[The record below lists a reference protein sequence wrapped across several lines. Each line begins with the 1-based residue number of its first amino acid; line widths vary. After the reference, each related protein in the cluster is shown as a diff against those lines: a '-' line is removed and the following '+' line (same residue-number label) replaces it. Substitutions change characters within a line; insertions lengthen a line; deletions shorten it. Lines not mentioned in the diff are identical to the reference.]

1 MSLKKALATLL
12 ATVMML
18 SLVSCGSKSNEEAP
32 DDASKPTESAE
43 SSGKIKV
50 GFSSAAFS
58 DEWCHNLALAF
69 ENLTAT
75 EYPEIEATVLDGN
88 IDAEKQINTIQSLM
102 QQGMDYIAVQPLP
115 GTEPAL
121 QEVVDA
127 GVPLFCVDMVPTSD
141 TLVWT
146 QVGVDEAEFGRL
158 QAEKLAEVLP
168 ENGTV
173 CIAMNQLGSN
183 SQINRTRG
191 FEEKIAELR
200 P

>member
-32 DDASKPTESAE
+32 GDASKPTESAE

-75 EYPEIEATVLDGN
+75 EYPEIEATVLDGSY
-88 IDAEKQINTIQSLM
+88 AIQRPFVLVTKTGETLSPAA
-102 QQGMDYIAVQPLP
+102 QAFFDYATSSTASQLIKAAGAVPV
-115 GTEPAL
+115 A
-121 QEVVDA
+121 
-127 GVPLFCVDMVPTSD
+127 
-141 TLVWT
+141 
-146 QVGVDEAEFGRL
+146 
-158 QAEKLAEVLP
+158 K
-168 ENGTV
+168 
-173 CIAMNQLGSN
+173 
-183 SQINRTRG
+183 
-191 FEEKIAELR
+191 
-200 P
+200 

>member
-32 DDASKPTESAE
+32 GDASKPTESAE

-50 GFSSAAFS
+50 GFSS
-58 DEWCHNLALAF
+58 HNLALAF

-173 CIAMNQLGSN
+173 
-183 SQINRTRG
+183 
-191 FEEKIAELR
+191 
-200 P
+200 

>member
-88 IDAEKQINTIQSLM
+88 IDAEKQINSNGIPLDKSLCKTGDISGIRFLIKFF
-102 QQGMDYIAVQPLP
+102 QNSLLLFQRNLFGSHHTVDSFIVLVVHSFSPL
-115 GTEPAL
+115 L
-121 QEVVDA
+121 
-127 GVPLFCVDMVPTSD
+127 
-141 TLVWT
+141 
-146 QVGVDEAEFGRL
+146 
-158 QAEKLAEVLP
+158 
-168 ENGTV
+168 
-173 CIAMNQLGSN
+173 
-183 SQINRTRG
+183 
-191 FEEKIAELR
+191 
-200 P
+200 

>member
-88 IDAEKQINTIQSLM
+88 IDAEKQINSVSLGG
-102 QQGMDYIAVQPLP
+102 QQLSNTSSSAEENATGRTATN
-115 GTEPAL
+115 GE
-121 QEVVDA
+121 EVGPFCNNRIRGLGFRRGRTGRCTA
-127 GVPLFCVDMVPTSD
+127 G
-141 TLVWT
+141 
-146 QVGVDEAEFGRL
+146 
-158 QAEKLAEVLP
+158 
-168 ENGTV
+168 
-173 CIAMNQLGSN
+173 
-183 SQINRTRG
+183 
-191 FEEKIAELR
+191 
-200 P
+200 

>member
-88 IDAEKQINTIQSLM
+88 FDKCSS
-102 QQGMDYIAVQPLP
+102 G
-115 GTEPAL
+115 
-121 QEVVDA
+121 
-127 GVPLFCVDMVPTSD
+127 
-141 TLVWT
+141 
-146 QVGVDEAEFGRL
+146 
-158 QAEKLAEVLP
+158 
-168 ENGTV
+168 
-173 CIAMNQLGSN
+173 
-183 SQINRTRG
+183 
-191 FEEKIAELR
+191 
-200 P
+200 

>member
-32 DDASKPTESAE
+32 GDASKPTESAE

-88 IDAEKQINTIQSLM
+88 IDAEKQINT
-102 QQGMDYIAVQPLP
+102 A
-115 GTEPAL
+115 
-121 QEVVDA
+121 
-127 GVPLFCVDMVPTSD
+127 
-141 TLVWT
+141 
-146 QVGVDEAEFGRL
+146 
-158 QAEKLAEVLP
+158 
-168 ENGTV
+168 
-173 CIAMNQLGSN
+173 IAMAYHL
-183 SQINRTRG
+183 INPFAKPVTFRV
-191 FEEKIAELR
+191 LDS
-200 P
+200 

>member
-18 SLVSCGSKSNEEAP
+18 FLVSCGSKSNEEAP
-32 DDASKPTESAE
+32 GDASKPTESAE

-102 QQGMDYIAVQPLP
+102 QQGSQ
-115 GTEPAL
+115 
-121 QEVVDA
+121 
-127 GVPLFCVDMVPTSD
+127 
-141 TLVWT
+141 
-146 QVGVDEAEFGRL
+146 QVGE
-158 QAEKLAEVLP
+158 P
-168 ENGTV
+168 
-173 CIAMNQLGSN
+173 
-183 SQINRTRG
+183 
-191 FEEKIAELR
+191 
-200 P
+200 

>member
-32 DDASKPTESAE
+32 GDASKPTESAE

-88 IDAEKQINTIQSLM
+88 IDAEKQINI
-102 QQGMDYIAVQPLP
+102 
-115 GTEPAL
+115 PA
-121 QEVVDA
+121 
-127 GVPLFCVDMVPTSD
+127 PHSP
-141 TLVWT
+141 WP
-146 QVGVDEAEFGRL
+146 
-158 QAEKLAEVLP
+158 P
-168 ENGTV
+168 ERART
-173 CIAMNQLGSN
+173 APRR
-183 SQINRTRG
+183 SQKGRG
-191 FEEKIAELR
+191 FPASCCR
-200 P
+200 GTSGTPVP

>member
-32 DDASKPTESAE
+32 GDASKPTESAE

-102 QQGMDYIAVQPLP
+102 QQGMDYIAVQAKRRLSRSRW
-115 GTEPAL
+115 GPARNRRCRKL
-121 QEVVDA
+121 LTPVSLCSA
-127 GVPLFCVDMVPTSD
+127 WIWFPPATP
-141 TLVWT
+141 W
-146 QVGVDEAEFGRL
+146 FG
-158 QAEKLAEVLP
+158 
-168 ENGTV
+168 
-173 CIAMNQLGSN
+173 
-183 SQINRTRG
+183 
-191 FEEKIAELR
+191 LR
-200 P
+200 SV

>member
-75 EYPEIEATVLDGN
+75 EGCHRGWCGLH
-88 IDAEKQINTIQSLM
+88 
-102 QQGMDYIAVQPLP
+102 
-115 GTEPAL
+115 
-121 QEVVDA
+121 
-127 GVPLFCVDMVPTSD
+127 
-141 TLVWT
+141 
-146 QVGVDEAEFGRL
+146 
-158 QAEKLAEVLP
+158 
-168 ENGTV
+168 
-173 CIAMNQLGSN
+173 GSHR
-183 SQINRTRG
+183 SGWQY
-191 FEEKIAELR
+191 
-200 P
+200 